1 MIIVSLA
8 WQSAHFFWALYYA
21 ESSYT
26 RRMFAIG
33 LYFVLANLIINIIN
47 RDLSDKYETIAL
59 TTEIRRKKFKKKT
72 GKLGRLCVAISYA
85 KH

>member
-33 LYFVLANLIINIIN
+33 LYFVLANLIINIII
-47 RDLSDKYETIAL
+47 RDLSDKYETITL
-59 TTEIRRKKFKKKT
+59 TTESVGKNCKK
-72 GKLGRLCVAISYA
+72 RLEN
-85 KH
+85 